1 MSRPLRTLLV
11 VAALSSTAALASSNY
26 PGEMASHL
34 GGNTPIPSCTVC
46 HASNAGGFGTVTKSH
61 GISLMDAGLV
71 AGDVGSLTA
80 ALDTLASDG
89 TDSDGGGVG
98 DVDELKAGTDPNVA
112 ADDDGGGDGDGGDEP
127 LQYGFCAASPDEG
140 GGLGVAGGLAVGLL
154 AWRRRRGATT

>member
-11 VAALSSTAALASSNY
+11 LAALSSTSSLASSNF
-26 PGEMASHL
+26 PGEMSSHL
-34 GGNTPIPSCTVC
+34 GGDTPVPSCTVC

-112 ADDDGGGDGDGGDEP
+112 DDDGGDGGGDGGGGET
-127 LQYGFCAASPDEG
+127 LQYGFCAASPQQG
-140 GGLGVAGGLAVGLL
+140 GGFGVALGLAVGLL
-154 AWRRRRGATT
+154 AWRRRRG